1 MGECITS
8 QDECPINGIMKLHS
22 LVAQDNKVILL
33 PWSFTNCTL
42 SVICHKCKGRKE
54 FVKPRDVSLV
64 NSDGSVPK
72 DKIELQDADGKGQT
86 DVASDDDSSGDEDE
100 GDDNITA
107 IDVLWGNV
115 WQNVVSCQS
124 L

>member
-1 MGECITS
+1 M
-8 QDECPINGIMKLHS
+8 
-22 LVAQDNKVILL
+22 ILL

-64 NSDGSVPK
+64 NSDDSVLK
-72 DKIELQDADGKGQT
+72 DKMELQDADDKGQT

-107 IDVLWGNV
+107 RHVLWGNV